1 MSIVFKKNNNNG
13 RLAKSWWMSPDF
25 TPEPPECG
33 CRFAHLPSFVQVG
46 RNPWYP
52 PLLLLPSPAES
63 SNVSVTAKT
72 KRAALLSRAA
82 WKTGRNPSWSRASCS
97 ASGKKKK
104 KASRTIPWLF
114 LFGHVGGPDRC
125 IGRTFWQSRDESPNY
140 TPYQPVHRAACTQR
154 VFLQA
159 TTHTH
164 TCLKT
169 LVFFQVSPH
178 LHFKWVRER
187 CFFSYKMSDAG
198 QIPTSLSRKSCS
210 DNIISLASGLV
221 GCVRGERGLKGEQ
234 S

>member
-1 MSIVFKKNNNNG
+1 MVDWQKVGGWAQISHLSRPSVAADSRTYHPLSRWGEIRDIHPSSSSPPQPSPQTFQLRPRRNEPLYCREQHE
-13 RLAKSWWMSPDF
+13 RLAVIRP
-25 TPEPPECG
+25 
-33 CRFAHLPSFVQVG
+33 G
-46 RNPWYP
+46 RGHP
-52 PLLLLPSPAES
+52 
-63 SNVSVTAKT
+63 
-72 KRAALLSRAA
+72 ALLRE
-82 WKTGRNPSWSRASCS
+82 KK
-97 ASGKKKK
+97 KKKK